1 MPATLTSTQMAEL
14 DAAFRF
20 SGTPNPEIAQRWYPL
35 TVRSGYTIARPEIE
49 KFLIAI
55 GRRKLIMPIYAELAK
70 TDDGRMFATA
80 VFEKARPGYHPIT
93 IGSVETALKTPES
106 EAKQP

>member
-1 MPATLTSTQMAEL
+1 
-14 DAAFRF
+14 
-20 SGTPNPEIAQRWYPL
+20 
-35 TVRSGYTIARPEIE
+35 
-49 KFLIAI
+49 
-55 GRRKLIMPIYAELAK
+55 MPIYAELAK

-93 IGSVETALKTPES
+93 IGSVEAALKAPEP

>member
-1 MPATLTSTQMAEL
+1 MTEL

-20 SGTPNPEIAQRWYPL
+20 TGTPNPEIAQRWYPL
-35 TVRSGYTIARPEIE
+35 TVRSGYTDARPDIE
-49 KFLIAI
+49 KFLTAI

-70 TDDGRMFATA
+70 TDDGRAFAA
-80 VFEKARPGYHPIT
+80 KVFEKARPGYHPIT
-93 IGSVETALKTPES
+93 TGSVADALKTPEP